1 MAINEYIYIG
11 FWMSDKPLIQQALAN
26 DLGALVME
34 MPAANAIPFLKAFW
48 KVHCQE
54 WHGLDRIRY
63 IYTHSLTLTKTGN
76 ILNFSWI
83 DSINIICFYVVSF
96 TFLSNS

>member
-1 MAINEYIYIG
+1 
-11 FWMSDKPLIQQALAN
+11 MSDKPLIQQALAN

-48 KVHCQE
+48 QIHCQE

-63 IYTHSLTLTKTGN
+63 GDAEFTAVTRRAFSYALSLDWT
-76 ILNFSWI
+76 S
-83 DSINIICFYVVSF
+83 IICSCVV
-96 TFLSNS
+96 

>member
-1 MAINEYIYIG
+1 LYFSLKKG

-48 KVHCQE
+48 QIHCQE

-63 IYTHSLTLTKTGN
+63 N
-76 ILNFSWI
+76 IFKLQIFFNFTDTRLI
-83 DSINIICFYVVSF
+83 
-96 TFLSNS
+96 

>member
-1 MAINEYIYIG
+1 MSLALIG

-34 MPAANAIPFLKAFW
+34 MPATNAIPFLKAFW
-48 KVHCQE
+48 QIHCQE

-63 IYTHSLTLTKTGN
+63 AFLLYYCNNFDRRLMTY
-76 ILNFSWI
+76 IL
-83 DSINIICFYVVSF
+83 
-96 TFLSNS
+96 

>member
-1 MAINEYIYIG
+1 
-11 FWMSDKPLIQQALAN
+11 MSDKPLIQQALAN

-48 KVHCQE
+48 QIHCQE

-63 IYTHSLTLTKTGN
+63 EYAEITE
-76 ILNFSWI
+76 
-83 DSINIICFYVVSF
+83 
-96 TFLSNS
+96 